1 MHRYL
6 TNTLL
11 ILQQQ
16 HYKPQAFLR
25 IYKSHFSKL
34 RSYSSRQNIDRTIKL
49 ISLLCSAFL
58 VYVCIS
64 IFVARSLPTHATPE
78 YMYYVYIVT
87 ATILFFVTLP
97 LHFPLLISLII
108 IIFTPGQYIISHIR
122 YQKTKKLLNTRPDL
136 IVISI
141 AWSYGKTS
149 MKEILKNLL
158 ATSYNILVLPW
169 NINTPLGICK
179 YILHHLTPNHQI
191 VLLEMGETHV
201 WDIKEIC
208 DIISPSIGIITGI
221 TEQHIASFHTIDNV
235 ISTIFE
241 LTSYIPNT
249 GVLYCNCESEHV
261 LTGLHRHIPTSK
273 TYPIHRY
280 TRPQHVAYLPHLQGI
295 SFVYKDHTLT
305 CPLLGL
311 HHATALTLA
320 CEVAQNLGIHID
332 TCQTIIQNLPHI
344 PHRLEPIHNPYTHIT
359 VIDDSYN
366 GNLQGVMS
374 AIDLLHNYT
383 CQPWWHKWILTP
395 WLIELGHT
403 SAEIHT
409 QIGQFLAKSVDYVIL
424 ISSSWSWHIR
434 QWLISAGFP
443 KQNIFIYNTAQ
454 EAHHALPSL
463 LHTHDII
470 LFQND
475 IPDFAE

>member
-1 MHRYL
+1 MRRYF

-16 HYKPQAFLR
+16 HYKPQAFLH
-25 IYKSHFSKL
+25 IYKSRFFKL
-34 RSYSSRQNIDRTIKL
+34 RSYSSRQQVDRTTKL
-49 ISLLCSAFL
+49 ISLICSAFL
-58 VYVCIS
+58 IYICIS
-64 IFVARSLPTHATPE
+64 IFVAVSIPIYITTA
-78 YMYYVYIVT
+78 YMNYAYI
-87 ATILFFVTLP
+87 IYIIIFFAAFP
-97 LHFPLLISLII
+97 LHFPLLISPFIV
-108 IIFTPGQYIISHIR
+108 IFTPFQYIISQRR
-122 YQKTKKLLNTRPDL
+122 YQKTKKLLTTRSDL

-158 ATSYNILVLPW
+158 STAYHVLVVPW

-179 YILHHLTPNHQI
+179 YIWDHLTSTHQI
-191 VLLEMGETHV
+191 LLLEMGETHV

-208 DIISPSIGIITGI
+208 DIIPPSIGIITGI
-221 TEQHIASFHTIDNV
+221 TEQHIASFHSIDNV

-241 LTSYIPNT
+241 LTSYIPDT
-249 GVLYCNCESEHV
+249 GALYCNSESEHV
-261 LTGLHRHIPTSK
+261 TTGLRRHIPTSK
-273 TYPIHRY
+273 TYPIYTY
-280 TRPQHVAYLPHLQGI
+280 TRPQNISYLPRLQGI
-295 SFVYKDHTLT
+295 SFVYKDRILT
-305 CPLLGL
+305 CPLLGI
-311 HHATALTLA
+311 HHTTALTLA
-320 CEVAQNLGIHID
+320 CEVAENLGIPRD
-332 TCQTIIQNLPHI
+332 TCQKIIQKLPHI

-374 AIDLLHNYT
+374 AIDLLNNYT

-395 WLIELGHT
+395 WLTELGHT
-403 SAEIHT
+403 SAGIHT
-409 QIGQFLAKSVDYVIL
+409 QIWQFLAKSVDYVIL
-424 ISSSWSWHIR
+424 ISSSWSAHIIN
-434 QWLISAGFP
+434 WLLSAGFP
-443 KQNIFIYNTAQ
+443 EHNIFVYNTAQ
-454 EAHHALPSL
+454 EAHRSLPSL